1 MDLASVIPT
10 GVKRRI
16 PDTWK
21 RRIKTWKRRIK
32 TSPLYREVYLEDR
45 ADVEN
50 VYHCCT
56 HKSASQWVRS
66 LLADPLTFRYS
77 GLHDFHYQSEWMG
90 GHDPRP
96 FNERYF
102 SKSFPEQTVCS
113 PLYIPYDCFQQIPKP
128 SRYRGFFVLRD
139 PRDVIV
145 SWYFSMKHSH
155 TLMGNIA
162 KLREE
167 LQNRPK
173 TEGLCWYIENLTDS
187 GFYDMQRSW
196 IEPDDPSAAVF
207 RYEDLTGPDQFECVR
222 KLFRH
227 CTISLPNSKLRALL
241 DKHSFEKKS
250 GGREKGESDEKH
262 HYRKGKS
269 GDWTGHFTR
278 EVAETFLREAGSL
291 ASDVGYSST
300 EDHLQKLAK

>member
-1 MDLASVIPT
+1 MPILQQLAQLAPSALS
-10 GVKRRI
+10 RRI
-16 PDTWK
+16 PSGLK
-21 RRIKTWKRRIK
+21 RRLKR
-32 TSPLYREVYLEDR
+32 SDLYLENR
-45 ADVEN
+45 SEVTN

-56 HKSASQWVRS
+56 HKSASQWMKA
-66 LLADPLTFRYS
+66 LLTDPIVFRHS
-77 GLHDFHYQSEWMG
+77 GLRHFHYQSEWADWMDNR
-90 GHDPRP
+90 DPRP

-128 SRYRGFFVLRD
+128 SYYRGFFVLRD

-173 TEGLCWYIENLTDS
+173 IEGLCWYIEHLTDS

-207 RYEDLTGPDQFECVR
+207 RYEDLTGPDQFESVR

-227 CTISLPNSKLRALL
+227 CTISLPDSKLRTLL

-250 GGREKGESDEKH
+250 GGREKGESNEKQ

-269 GDWTGHFTR
+269 GDWAGHFTR